1 MTIWIISFTLRGA
14 RLAARLAGRLPEARA
29 FGMARYAAGT
39 GTEPVEELALWC
51 RTAWEQAQGLIFVGA
66 AGIAVRSV
74 APLLRKKTTDP
85 AVVVI
90 DEAGRFAVSLV
101 SGHVGGA
108 NELARQVAQCLDAV
122 AVVTTATD
130 VNQKF
135 AVDVFAEKNRMVIHS
150 MAKAKEISAAVLAGH
165 PVGLHTQ
172 LPLCGSLPPELTPGR
187 VQRENIE
194 IGYCAQYADSLL
206 LIPRSIYLGIG
217 CRRGT
222 GAAEIAEAVES
233 ALSAGELPRCA
244 LAGAASIDLKM
255 GESGL
260 LEWARREQLSLSFYS
275 AETLQTAP
283 GCFSGSEFVKTVT
296 GVDNVCE
303 RAAVLAAG
311 GGRLVCSKQAFGG
324 VTVAAAEKEMRIVL

>member
-1 MTIWIISFTLRGA
+1 MTLWIISFTLRGA
-14 RLAARLAGRLPEARA
+14 HLAARLAGRLPEARA
-29 FGMARYAAGT
+29 FTMARYAAGT

-165 PVGLHTQ
+165 PVGLHTR

-206 LIPRSIYLGIG
+206 LIP
-217 CRRGT
+217 
-222 GAAEIAEAVES
+222 GAFIWES
-233 ALSAGELPRCA
+233 
-244 LAGAASIDLKM
+244 
-255 GESGL
+255 
-260 LEWARREQLSLSFYS
+260 
-275 AETLQTAP
+275 
-283 GCFSGSEFVKTVT
+283 V
-296 GVDNVCE
+296 
-303 RAAVLAAG
+303 AG
-311 GGRLVCSKQAFGG
+311 GGPARRKLPRRWNRRFLPEGFPVRLGGSGQHRLKNGRIGSSGVGPGSSSPCLFILPKRFRRRPDAFRVPNLSK
-324 VTVAAAEKEMRIVL
+324 R